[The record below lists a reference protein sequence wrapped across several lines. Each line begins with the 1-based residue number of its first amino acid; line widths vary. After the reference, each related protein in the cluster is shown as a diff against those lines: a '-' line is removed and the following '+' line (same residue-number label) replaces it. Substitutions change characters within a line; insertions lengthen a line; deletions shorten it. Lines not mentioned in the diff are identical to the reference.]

1 MSKKIL
7 HLICNSHI
15 DPVWQWD
22 WDEGASAALSTFY
35 AACNLLDKYDF
46 IFCHNEVIVY
56 EYIEKYDPALFKR
69 IQQLVIDGKWKI
81 MGGWYCQPDCLVPS
95 GESFIRQ
102 ITLGREYFLDKFN
115 AKPTVALNFD
125 SFGHTRGLPQ
135 ILKKC
140 CYNGYIFC
148 RPMPWYVS
156 IPNFKDYPH
165 GPFLWEGYDGSRIKT
180 LRYEDKFHNYTSPFG
195 EARQA
200 IFRKYGQYEDLDI
213 IPILWGVG
221 NHGGTSSE
229 QDLEDIIELQD
240 EKKGE
245 WVMIHSTL
253 EDYFNSVNP
262 TQVEK
267 RYIFVF
273 SKAYSS
279 VNAIKLAHDQLE
291 NALYRAERICTAA
304 DLSGKYHYDKE
315 IFKNA
320 ERALCQI
327 EFHDVLAG
335 TAIKTG
341 MDSSIR
347 KAYRAIEDLKGEMFA
362 AYYAMSINLPAPAP
376 HDDNLVLL
384 NPYPY
389 ELNSYVEMEIYPPV
403 YTSEHNQ
410 YVISLYDIN
419 HKPVEYQILK
429 EESNIATQ
437 HRVKL
442 LFKCSIPAFSVTS
455 YSAHIEFTD
464 KKEKPHYEV
473 KSDIVIKDK
482 AKEVIISKETG
493 FISSFKVGNKEY
505 LANEASVP
513 MLFDDNSDPWGWRLY
528 DLTATSF
535 TEEGWPLEKLKS
547 TLKAMKLDNRHKGAT
562 KDIDGLS
569 ILEEGKYLTQVQAI
583 FYKDESRL
591 VINYKIYKDVPYI
604 DIDYHVVWNEYNKG
618 LKIKFPLNGE
628 SQFFAQM
635 AYGIEKYSANGIE
648 YPTNRY
654 VGVNNKDDALVIY
667 NRSGIHSASKKG
679 KNLYLTLLNGASYCA
694 HPTFEYLP
702 LTPKGRYDS
711 GIEQGA
717 HDFNI
722 RMGVNHVD
730 ECEMI
735 SKEFNEPIYGTLFF
749 PHGDGNVP
757 KDIITVSN
765 KKIVISALKRRN
777 DGTYLIR
784 LYNGNFHSDTTI
796 LNIKGIKKNIHF
808 KKFEFKTFVFDGN
821 NIKES
826 DDSSLY

>member
-22 WDEGASAALSTFY
+22 WDEGASSALSTFY

-46 IFCHNEVIVY
+46 VFCHNEVIVY

-95 GESFIRQ
+95 GESYIRQ
-102 ITLGREYFLDKFN
+102 ISLGREYFLDKFN

-140 CYNGYIFC
+140 GYDSYIFC

-165 GPFLWEGYDGSRIKT
+165 GPFLWEGYDGSRIKA
-180 LRYEDKFHNYTSPFG
+180 LRYEDKFHNYTSPYG
-195 EARQA
+195 QARQA
-200 IFRKYGQYEDLDI
+200 IFRKFGQYEDLDI

-229 QDLEDIIELQD
+229 KDLEDIIELQD

-253 EDYFNSVNP
+253 EDYFKEVNP
-262 TQVEK
+262 TNVEK

-304 DLSGKYHYDKE
+304 DLAGKYHYSKDVFKE
-315 IFKNA
+315 A
-320 ERALCQI
+320 EKVLCQI

-341 MDSSIR
+341 MDASLR
-347 KAYRAIEDLKGEMFA
+347 KAYGAIEALKDEMFA
-362 AYYAMSINLPAPAP
+362 AYYAMSIDLPAAAP
-376 HDDNLVLL
+376 RDDSLVLL

-389 ELNSYVEMEIYPPV
+389 EMNSYVEMEIYPA
-403 YTSEHNQ
+403 Q
-410 YVISLYDIN
+410 YVDEGKKYVLTLLDVN
-419 HKPVEYQILK
+419 RKPVEYQVLK
-429 EESNIATQ
+429 EESNIATE

-442 LFKCSIPAFSVTS
+442 LFKAHIPAFSVTS

-464 KKEKPHYEV
+464 ATPKPKYEV
-473 KSDIVIKDK
+473 KSDIVVKDK
-482 AKEVIISKETG
+482 VKTVVISKETG
-493 FISSFKVGNKEY
+493 FISSFKIGEKEY
-505 LANEASVP
+505 LSSEASIP
-513 MLFDDNSDPWGWRLY
+513 MLFNDNSDPWGWRLY
-528 DLTATSF
+528 NLTSTSF
-535 TEEGWPLEKLKS
+535 TENGWPLEKLKS
-547 TLKAMKLDNRHKGAT
+547 TLRPMKLDNRHYGAT
-562 KDIDGLS
+562 KDVDGLT
-569 ILEEGKYLTQVQAI
+569 ITEEGQYMTEVQAI
-583 FYKDESRL
+583 FHKDESRL

-604 DIDYHVVWNEYNKG
+604 DINYHVVWGEYNKG
-618 LKIKFPLNGE
+618 LKIKFPLNGD
-628 SQFFAQM
+628 SRFFAQM

-654 VGVNNKDDALVIY
+654 IGVKNGDDAFVIY

-711 GIEQGA
+711 GIEQGT
-717 HDFNI
+717 HDFSI
-722 RMGVNHVD
+722 RLAVNKID
-730 ECEMI
+730 ECERI
-735 SKEFNEPIYGTLFF
+735 SKEFNEPVYGTLFF
-749 PHGDGNVP
+749 PHGDGNV
-757 KDIITVSN
+757 VSN
-765 KKIVISALKRRN
+765 IIALSNPKIVISALKRRN
-777 DGTYLIR
+777 NGTFLIR
-784 LYNGNFHSDTTI
+784 LYNGSFKSDSTE
-796 LNIKGIKKNIHF
+796 LEIKGIKKNVRF
-808 KKFEFKTFVFDGN
+808 RKFEFKTFVFDGKS
-821 NIKES
+821 IKES